1 MEMLLFAIAALRAII
16 EMLGLCLIGQG
27 ALFAIAGRNS
37 EKNPIYA
44 MFRLITEMPVRLF
57 AHLLPAASGCCSCCG
72 SDSPFCESLFDPAP
86 RSATMRG
93 FPERWMS
100 GLSRTPGK
108 RV

>member
-37 EKNPIYA
+37 ERNPIYA

-57 AHLLPAASGCCSCCG
+57 AHLLPAASASWLKN
-72 SDSPFCESLFDPAP
+72 LFAF
-86 RSATMRG
+86 AML
-93 FPERWMS
+93 FVLWI
-100 GLSRTPGK
+100 GLAILRK
-108 RV
+108 FV

>member
-44 MFRLITEMPVRLF
+44 MFHLITEMPVRLF
-57 AHLLPAASGCCSCCG
+57 AHLLPAASASWLKN
-72 SDSPFCESLFDPAP
+72 LFAFV
-86 RSATMRG
+86 ML
-93 FPERWMS
+93 FVLWI
-100 GLSRTPGK
+100 GLAILRK
-108 RV
+108 FV